1 MNKFTL
7 PINSVDFAAL
17 LYTLGFE
24 MKDFE
29 ILHHIKMEER
39 NKREKTA
46 IFEFSDTSESGL
58 TLQSVK
64 NNYAFP
70 PKNKKASHIAQFAK
84 ICAHNYQV
92 LKSVVRDNRPLQQ
105 IKGENYCILKNMNGS
120 DVIGDETDYHT
131 TDLSIVAIASALG
144 FEISTYSIADGIL
157 TVYYTESIQEIVDKW
172 LTDDHDDDYGYL
184 SVLINTCKNRNA
196 MMEETYAKQTLHL
209 SSGYKQVLLPKNC
222 SEELK
227 KKITEF
233 LN

>member
-64 NNYAFP
+64 NNYTFP